1 MPMHMVEFLK
11 HISTALLLLTGLC
24 FFYQTVY
31 LVVSLFWREP
41 KHKPEKPARYAILI
55 AARNE
60 EAVLRTGLSLRTHHD
75 LCRG

>member
-31 LVVSLFWREP
+31 LVISLFWREP
-41 KHKPEKPARYAILI
+41 KHKPEKGFSLFRAAIFHFYAFSSSGSASGSCSR
-55 AARNE
+55 AA
-60 EAVLRTGLSLRTHHD
+60 
-75 LCRG
+75 